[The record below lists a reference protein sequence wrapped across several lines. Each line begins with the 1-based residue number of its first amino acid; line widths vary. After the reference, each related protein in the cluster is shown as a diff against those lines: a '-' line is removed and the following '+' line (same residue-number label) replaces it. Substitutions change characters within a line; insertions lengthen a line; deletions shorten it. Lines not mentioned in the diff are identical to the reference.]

1 MMTIKM
7 MIKQMIKINLLKTI
21 KTKKIQIKKNE

>member
-7 MIKQMIKINLLKTI
+7 MIKQMIKINLLKII

>member
-1 MMTIKM
+1 MMRIKM
-7 MIKQMIKINLLKTI
+7 MIKQMMKINLLKTI